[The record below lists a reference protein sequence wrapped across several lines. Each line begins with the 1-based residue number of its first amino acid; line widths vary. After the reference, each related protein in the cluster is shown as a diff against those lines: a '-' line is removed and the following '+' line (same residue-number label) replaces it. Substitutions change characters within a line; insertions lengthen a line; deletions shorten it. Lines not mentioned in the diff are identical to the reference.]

1 MNELN
6 KFLNGLT
13 KEEFLEKF
21 WNKKPMLIKAAYP
34 KACELAQRSD
44 LIDFASDEDFES
56 RIIYEDQKNYQ
67 VKDGPITNEDLK
79 GKYTIACHA
88 LNLFS
93 DEFKELEMLVSE
105 IAPHWQFDDVMA
117 TVSQKGASVGAHTDH
132 YGVFILQGSGKREWF
147 IQENPN
153 QEFIADLDVKIL
165 KEFKA
170 DYSWVLEP
178 GDMIYVP
185 PLCAHHGVT
194 IEDSTSYSLGFKAF
208 EANNIVKDYLFDL
221 GDNYNDE
228 SFYNHNSLSNK
239 YELNDEFV
247 DFFHEK
253 LMATAN
259 NKDLFKSWLASTLS
273 SPRYPQLDE
282 NEFEGEISEYE
293 IAMDLKFIHYKSDST
308 NYVYLNG
315 HHKELNDIELESL
328 ISILDNR
335 KISSN
340 IPKSLQ
346 SFIVNSGAA
355 LLR

>member
-6 KFLNGLT
+6 KFLNGLS
-13 KEEFLEKF
+13 KEEFSKKF

-34 KACELAQRSD
+34 KANELAQRED
-44 LIDFASDEDFES
+44 LIDFACDEDFES
-56 RIIYEDQKNYQ
+56 RIIYEDKDTYQ
-67 VKDGPITNEDLK
+67 VKDGPITENDLK

-147 IQENPN
+147 IQENPK
-153 QEFIADLDVKIL
+153 QEFIEDLDVKIL

-170 DYSWVLEP
+170 DYSWILEP

-194 IEDSTSYSLGFKAF
+194 IEDSISYSLGFKAF
-208 EANNIVKDYLFDL
+208 EADNIVKDYLFDL
-221 GDNYNDE
+221 GDNFNDE
-228 SFYNHNSLSNK
+228 SFYTHDSLSNK
-239 YELNDEFV
+239 YELNAEFV
-247 DFFHEK
+247 DFFHQK
-253 LMATAN
+253 LLATAN

-273 SPRYPQLDE
+273 SPRYPQLETDE
-282 NEFEGEISEYE
+282 FTEDISEYE
-293 IAMDLKFIHYKSDST
+293 IAMDLKFIHYKSDSI

-315 HHKELNDIELESL
+315 HHKELNDIELERL

-346 SFIVNSGAA
+346 NFLVSSGAA
-355 LLR
+355 LLS